1 MEKMEKWNFIIL
13 RKDVFI
19 KIFLI
24 IFTLWFLAVIMSY
37 FLIWN
42 MISGKNNFF
51 IENKQEIRQININI

>member
-19 KIFLI
+19 KIFFI

>member
-1 MEKMEKWNFIIL
+1 MEKMEKGNFIIL

-19 KIFLI
+19 KIFFI

-37 FLIWN
+37 FLIGN

>member
-19 KIFLI
+19 KIFFI
-24 IFTLWFLAVIMSY
+24 IFILWFLAVIMSY

>member
-19 KIFLI
+19 KIFFI
-24 IFTLWFLAVIMSY
+24 IFTIWFLAVIMSY